1 MASEQLMLVIG
12 RRMRHRRRTLGLTQ
26 QKLADLC
33 ALRPQM
39 IHKYE
44 CGANQIS
51 AARLWRL
58 ARALEIPIGYFFE
71 NMPAMPEGADRD

>member
-1 MASEQLMLVIG
+1 MLVIG
-12 RRMRHRRRTLGLTQ
+12 RRLRRRRRTLGMTQ

-33 ALRPQM
+33 AVRPQM
-39 IHKYE
+39 IHRYE

-58 ARALEIPIGYFFE
+58 ARVLEIPIGYFFE
-71 NMPAMPEGADRD
+71 NMPAMTEDADRD

>member
-1 MASEQLMLVIG
+1 MVSEELMLVIG
-12 RRMRHRRRTLGLTQ
+12 RRLRRRRRSLGMTQ

-33 ALRPQM
+33 AVRPQM

-44 CGANQIS
+44 CGANQVS

-58 ARALEIPIGYFFE
+58 AKALEVPIGYFFE
-71 NMPAMPEGADRD
+71 SIPAPPEPADHD

>member
-1 MASEQLMLVIG
+1 
-12 RRMRHRRRTLGLTQ
+12 MRHRRRTLGMTQ

-33 ALRPQM
+33 AVRPQM

-44 CGANQIS
+44 CGANQVS

-71 NMPAMPEGADRD
+71 NMPEMTEGADRD